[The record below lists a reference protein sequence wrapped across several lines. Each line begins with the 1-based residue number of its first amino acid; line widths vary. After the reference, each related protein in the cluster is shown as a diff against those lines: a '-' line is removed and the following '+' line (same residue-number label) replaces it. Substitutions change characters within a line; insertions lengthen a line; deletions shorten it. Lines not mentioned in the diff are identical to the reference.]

1 MSNSASAPLRRGVE
15 QILATADSTTLV
27 IKATEDGELG
37 VTSSPFVEDKVLGA
51 ADWPCHSH
59 SASASGHGRLLL
71 ANPRIS
77 RMM

>member
-1 MSNSASAPLRRGVE
+1 MSNTASSPSLRGVE
-15 QILATADSTTLV
+15 QILATADHTTLV
-27 IKATEDGELG
+27 VRASRDGKLD
-37 VTSSPFVEDKVLGA
+37 VMSNAFVEDKVLGA

-71 ANPRIS
+71 ANIS